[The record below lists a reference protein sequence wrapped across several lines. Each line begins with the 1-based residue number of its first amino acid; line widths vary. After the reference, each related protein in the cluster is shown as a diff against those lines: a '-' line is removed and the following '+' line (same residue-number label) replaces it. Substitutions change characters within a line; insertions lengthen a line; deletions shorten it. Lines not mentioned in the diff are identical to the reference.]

1 MNKEFSN
8 SKGIIRYYTKVR
20 QKQAEIAINRVI
32 DYVNNPSKYEEYI
45 DMRAIITFKD
55 SNTNF

>member
-8 SKGIIRYYTKVR
+8 SKGIIRYYTQVR
-20 QKQAEIAINRVI
+20 QKQVEIAINRVI

-45 DMRAIITFKD
+45 DMR
-55 SNTNF
+55 TNIMMK